1 MSALRTVQAL
11 SLKNPPFLTI
21 LCMEIQV
28 VLGFNNLHNSASKF
42 GKADIRALSNALETA
57 IGWRKDQVILGE
69 WSISSFFEL
78 LANRRKTDQ
87 QEAAL

>member
-1 MSALRTVQAL
+1 
-11 SLKNPPFLTI
+11 
-21 LCMEIQV
+21 MEIQV

-57 IGWRKDQVILGE
+57 IGWRKDQVILNE

-78 LANRRKTDQ
+78 PGQQVKNWSTRSSSLAI
-87 QEAAL
+87 ALAT